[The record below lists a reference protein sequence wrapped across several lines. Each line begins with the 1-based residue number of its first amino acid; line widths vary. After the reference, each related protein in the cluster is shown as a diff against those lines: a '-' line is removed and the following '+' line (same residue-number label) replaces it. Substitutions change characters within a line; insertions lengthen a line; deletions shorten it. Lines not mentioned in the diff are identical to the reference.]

1 MADSS
6 NFTVMVVDDTE
17 INIDILVETLSDKY
31 DVSVAMDGE
40 SALQDIAEN
49 PPDLIL
55 LDIMMPGMDG
65 YQVCEKLKSKDMTR
79 NIPVIF
85 LTALAEERNEAR
97 GLQLGAVDYITKP
110 FSPELVKSRVHN
122 QLELKRYRDHLE
134 ELVKERT
141 MELELTQEVTIESLA
156 TLAEYRDPETGGHI
170 KRTKRYVKA
179 LAERLKNYPKFSGFL
194 NDTIIEMLYKSAPLH
209 DIGKVGVHDNILLKP
224 GKLTSE
230 EFEEMK
236 KHTTFG
242 CDALRT
248 ATKKLGTES
257 FLYFAE
263 EIAYTHHEK
272 WDGSGYPR
280 GLKVEEIPVSGR
292 LMALADVYDA
302 LISKR
307 VYKPPFPHSKAVAII
322 FEGKG
327 QHFDPDMVDAFMELK
342 ENFRH
347 IAMEFADFEEERKM
361 LSCFDFRSLAQTDP

>member
-1 MADSS
+1 MDSSS

-17 INIDILVETLSDKY
+17 INIDILVETLSGEY
-31 DVSVAMDGE
+31 DISVAMDGE

-65 YQVCEKLKSKDMTR
+65 YQVCKKLKSEDTTK

-85 LTALAEERNEAR
+85 LTALAEERNEAK
-97 GLQLGAVDYITKP
+97 GLQLGAVDYIIKP
-110 FSPELVKSRVHN
+110 FSPGLVKSRVRN

-134 ELVKERT
+134 ELVKERAL
-141 MELELTQEVTIESLA
+141 ELELTQEVTIESLA

-179 LAERLKNYPKFSGFL
+179 LSERLKYHPKFSGFL

-209 DIGKVGVHDNILLKP
+209 DIGKVGIHDNILLKP
-224 GKLTSE
+224 GKLTSK
-230 EFEEMK
+230 EFEKMK
-236 KHTTFG
+236 NHTTSG
-242 CDALRT
+242 RDALRT

-257 FLYFAE
+257 FLHFAE

-272 WDGSGYPR
+272 WDGSGYPQ
-280 GLKVEEIPVSGR
+280 GLKGEKIPVSGR

-307 VYKPPFPHSKAVAII
+307 VYKPPFLHSKAVTII
-322 FEGKG
+322 SEGKG
-327 QHFDPDMVDAFMELK
+327 RHFDPDMADVFMELE
-342 ENFRH
+342 ENFRQ
-347 IAMEFADFEEERKM
+347 IALEFADFKEEREM
-361 LSCFDFRSLAQTDP
+361 LSKKVL